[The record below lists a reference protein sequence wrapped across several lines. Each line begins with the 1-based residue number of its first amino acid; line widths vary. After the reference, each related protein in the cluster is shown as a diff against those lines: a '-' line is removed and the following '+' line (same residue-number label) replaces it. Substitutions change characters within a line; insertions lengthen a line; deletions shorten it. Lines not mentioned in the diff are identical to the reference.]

1 MNGSGRNLLPIVSLF
16 VAGMSFAAAG
26 YQSYS
31 HHRNLEIVQRNV
43 IRAEYLRTC
52 REIIEAYFAVKMRAY
67 AMNEAVIAQGRGPDV
82 VDPLIQREVE
92 GQVFKFGALGT
103 FLANFREEGGIRER
117 YTQLSWKLLAIVS
130 ESFKQPRV
138 DFDKAYAEADTLFGD
153 MNEDCARTARLSIL

>member
-1 MNGSGRNLLPIVSLF
+1 MNGAGRNLLPIVSLC
-16 VAGMSFAAAG
+16 VAGRSFAAAG

-43 IRAEYLRTC
+43 IRAEFLRTC

-103 FLANFREEGGIRER
+103 FLANFREDGSIRER
-117 YTQLSWKLLAIVS
+117 YTQLSWKLLAIVR
-130 ESFKQPRV
+130 ESYKQPRV
-138 DFDKAYAEADTLFGD
+138 TFDQAYAEADTLFGD
-153 MNEDCARTARLSIL
+153 MNEDCAKTARLSIL